1 MSNDGPQLHVGTVGG
16 GFYIGLN
23 GRATQRVCPTA
34 DRLVADYLAGQPA
47 DPCITLDLTDC
58 LWVDSTFAGWL
69 IGVHKRLQRVA
80 GARLLLAGCSD
91 RCRGSFDKMRIA
103 ALFEFVAAEPPA
115 DVTEV
120 TCSGSDRPDKATLQL
135 MASAHEELA
144 SVDET
149 NQRVFTP
156 VATLLRHQIEQGKT

>member
-1 MSNDGPQLHVGTVGG
+1 MSIDGPQLYVGTVAG
-16 GFYIGLN
+16 GFYVGLN

-34 DRLVADYLAGQPA
+34 DKLVADYLAGQPTG
-47 DPCITLDLTDC
+47 PCITLDLTDC

-69 IGVHKRLQRVA
+69 IGLRKRLQRVA
-80 GARLLLAGCSD
+80 GARLLLAGCSE
-91 RCRGSFDKMRIA
+91 RCRGSFDKMRIS
-103 ALFEFVAAEPPA
+103 ALFDFVPAEQPS

-120 TCSGSDRPDKATLQL
+120 TCSGSDRPDKTTLQL

-144 SVDET
+144 AVDEA
-149 NQRVFTP
+149 NQRIFTP